1 MGRFVTTVS
10 VLRRLA
16 PFVALLAAAAALADV
31 PDVTGRFGLEG
42 GATLAITRS
51 GDQVQLERTAG
62 GEQLRGQSGVSEA
75 GWVGAR
81 FGVVGLADGVAG
93 AGGVPGGTGLYQVLP
108 DGAVHGFRVDAAGL
122 RTFEHGRRDGTS
134 ASYHGGFAR
143 HLREAIALNT
153 ARRDDYA
160 ARSGGASRSVSRLL
174 VLLERATVVW
184 AWFMDWRAKRWVKR
198 GAPVVHADFVSMAH
212 VAPATRPPRWTG
224 RATDAQWDQLDRL
237 LDGWRDG
244 YVADVDAGRWEP
256 AAGRTVDALAE
267 VERLEAAWGCHLAM
281 TRHTLE
287 QAGWAALNAPVWSR
301 ASQGGTDDLART
313 FVKTLKWGVVR
324 APGIDRRAQAA
335 HAAGVGVVV
344 NDVPEIP
351 LTAAWNLRR

>member
-1 MGRFVTTVS
+1 M
-10 VLRRLA
+10 LRRLA
-16 PFVALLAAAAALADV
+16 PFVALLAAAVAAADV

-51 GDQVQLERTAG
+51 GDQVLVQRDQA
-62 GEQLRGQSGVSEA
+62 GEQLRGSSTVTEA
-75 GWVGAR
+75 GWLGVR
-81 FGVVGLADGVAG
+81 FGVVGLADGVGGAG
-93 AGGVPGGTGLYQVLP
+93 APGGAGLFQVLP
-108 DGAVHGFRVDAAGL
+108 DGAVSGFRVDAAGM

-143 HLREAIALNT
+143 HLREAIELNT
-153 ARRDDYA
+153 SRKDDYA
-160 ARSGGASRSVSRLL
+160 ARSGGASKSVSRLL

-184 AWFMDWRAKRWVKR
+184 AWFMDWRAKRWVKK

-212 VAPATRPPRWTG
+212 VPAAGRPPRWTG
-224 RATDAQWDQLDRL
+224 KATDAQWEQLDRL

-244 YVADVDAGRWEP
+244 FVADVDAGRWEP
-256 AAGRTVDALAE
+256 AAGRTVSALAE
-267 VERLEAAWGCHLAM
+267 VERLEGLWGCHLAM

-313 FVKTLKWGVVR
+313 FVKALKWGVVR
-324 APGIDRRAQAA
+324 GPGIDRRAQEA
-335 HAAGVGVVV
+335 HAAGVGVIV